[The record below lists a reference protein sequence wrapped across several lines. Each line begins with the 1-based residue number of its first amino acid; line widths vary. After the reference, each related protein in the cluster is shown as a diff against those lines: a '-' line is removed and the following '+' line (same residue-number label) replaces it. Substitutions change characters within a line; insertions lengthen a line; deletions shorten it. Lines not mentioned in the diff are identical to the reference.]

1 MVDRWKMDL
10 KTVLQLI
17 ALTVGAIGMWTTLN
31 NRVVAQETKVQ
42 SLDKQLQRMEDKLD
56 RLVEKVVGR

>member
-17 ALTVGAIGMWTTLN
+17 AMAAGAIGLWTTLN

-42 SLDKQLQRMEDKLD
+42 SLDQRLQRMEDKLD

>member
-17 ALTVGAIGMWTTLN
+17 ALTVAAIGMWTTLN